1 MLYFNER
8 KEREKEGGREGG
20 VLPLPLPLTLFFP
33 SFPGAGEEVRKG
45 GEGTNQAKPGI
56 RGAGRALGAG
66 TQKGS
71 SLDHRA
77 LGMRM
82 QAPDQRDLGGNPN
95 TSV

>member
-1 MLYFNER
+1 M
-8 KEREKEGGREGG
+8 G
-20 VLPLPLPLTLFFP
+20 
-33 SFPGAGEEVRKG
+33 KG
-45 GEGTNQAKPGI
+45 GDGTNHAKPGI